1 MSCQVFH
8 VLHFKIAEVREVS
21 GSSSG
26 LLVKHRAL
34 KDYFD
39 DTKPDIGVG
48 TSSVQDHLFLSF
60 ATFRAF
66 LESRKIPL
74 LGLRFVT
81 DRLSQGLGPFS
92 KVERFRYWLR
102 IPQLGQLFFLKLSK
116 SHGEGLS

>member
-1 MSCQVFH
+1 MSCQVFR
-8 VLHFKIAEVREVS
+8 VLHFMIAEVHEVF
-21 GSSSG
+21 GSG
-26 LLVKHRAL
+26 LLEKHRAL

-66 LESRKIPL
+66 LEGRKIPL

-81 DRLSQGLGPFS
+81 DRLSQGDLS
-92 KVERFRYWLR
+92 VFRESFFIDEIFLFCQC
-102 IPQLGQLFFLKLSK
+102 QLNCKL
-116 SHGEGLS
+116 